1 MYHQWQQRTNY
12 TITIRKKCKNVNQF
26 NSRHLPGLTGVGLAE
41 VRPKINSKTEART
54 VFKAQAAISKLDIR
68 I

>member
-1 MYHQWQQRTNY
+1 MR
-12 TITIRKKCKNVNQF
+12 IAQF
-26 NSRHLPGLTGVGLAE
+26 IGRFKTWSSGPGQSCYAFAE